1 MASTFLSQAMLPRN
15 HSIDP
20 ANNRPDK
27 GFNFFRKPLAYQR
40 PETAQTFRR
49 NAIASN
55 SRM

>member
-1 MASTFLSQAMLPRN
+1 MLPRN

-55 SRM
+55 SRMTP